1 MNSETPK
8 LSEEEVF
15 LAFSVE
21 PTHDRMTLERY
32 LRDYPEHAEMLVEC
46 SIELMVDATRNVAAE
61 VTSEAAVDKAWQ
73 RFKTTV
79 KLSSDLSVVNP
90 FAKLSQTD
98 FKSLAKR
105 LDVTNLLLVRLRDR
119 AIEVA
124 TIPQRFVQRLTT
136 ELGSNAEAVT
146 AYLSSPP
153 GMVSSHK
160 FRSAVKPTVI
170 AQISFEQAIEI
181 SHLTQSQQDAL
192 KALKD

>member
-1 MNSETPK
+1 MNSENRK
-8 LSEEEVF
+8 LSDEEVF
-15 LAFSVE
+15 LAFSAE

-32 LRDYPEHAEMLVEC
+32 LSDYPEHAEMLVEC
-46 SIELMVDATRNVAAE
+46 SIEMMVDKTRIAAE
-61 VTSEAAVDKAWQ
+61 ATSEAAVDQAWQ
-73 RFKTTV
+73 RFKTIVT
-79 KLSSDLSVVNP
+79 LSSDMSVVNP
-90 FAKLSQTD
+90 FAKLNQTD

-124 TIPQRFVQRLTT
+124 TIPQRFIQRLTT
-136 ELGSNAEAVT
+136 ELGSTAEAVT

-160 FRSAVKPTVI
+160 FRSAVKPVMI
-170 AQISFEQAIEI
+170 AQITFEQAIDT
-181 SHLTQSQQDAL
+181 SHLTQPQQEAL